1 MESLGEVLVRLQN
14 FLSQVVLGIP
24 LYRVALALALLFLF
38 LILRKFVVLIFVKS
52 LIRIA
57 RRTPTELDDLIIKA
71 LTKPLSF
78 LIVVVGISVSLMLLG
93 MERTFVL
100 KVLKTLL
107 IFVIGWSGLNLI
119 STFEGKFY
127 EFAQKFGKELSRE
140 IGSFLIKLFKAFVIV
155 MSVIAILQE
164 WGINVSA
171 LLASLGLM
179 GLAVSL
185 AAKDTLENIISGFVI
200 LLDKP
205 ILTGETGEIAGVQG
219 TVEEIGLRSTKIRT
233 FDKTLVTI
241 PNREIVNANIENWSR
256 RNKRRV
262 RTYIGVVYST
272 TREQMESILRDIRE
286 MLASH
291 PRVSK
296 EENIYVHFEVFG
308 DSSLNILLQYYTDTA
323 DYAEYLKI
331 VEDINL
337 RIMEIVERNGS
348 SFAFPSRS
356 IYVESLPTL
365 ERNQNT
371 QGPLSRT
378 SSGGEAPQSE

>member
-1 MESLGEVLVRLQN
+1 MEALGRLQE
-14 FLSQVVLGIP
+14 FLNQVFLGVP
-24 LYRVALALALLFLF
+24 LYRILLALLVFFLF
-38 LILRKFVVLIFVKS
+38 IFFRKLIILLVLKS
-52 LIRIA
+52 LIKA
-57 RRTPTELDDLIIKA
+57 TKRTKTEIDDLIVKA
-71 LTKPLSF
+71 LAKPVSF
-78 LIVVVGISVSLMLLG
+78 LIVVAGIGLSLVILG
-93 MERTFVL
+93 IEKTVIIRIF
-100 KVLKTLL
+100 KTLL
-107 IFVIGWSGLNLI
+107 IFVIGWSSFNLI
-119 STFEGKFY
+119 NTFQESFY
-127 EFAQKFGKELSRE
+127 RFAEKFGRELSRE
-140 IGSFLIKLFKAFVIV
+140 IGGFLIKLLKAFVIV
-155 MSVIAILQE
+155 VVVIAILQE

-205 ILTGETGEIAGVQG
+205 ILSGETGEIAGVQG

-241 PNREIVNANIENWSR
+241 PNKEVINQNINNWSR
-256 RNKRRV
+256 RDKRRV
-262 RTYIGVVYST
+262 RTYIGLVYST
-272 TREQMESILRDIRE
+272 TKDQMVKILEDIRE
-286 MLASH
+286 MLANH

-296 EENIYVHFEVFG
+296 DENFYVHFETFG

-323 DYAEYLKI
+323 NYGEYLKI

-337 RIMEIVERNGS
+337 RIMEIVEKNGS

-365 ERNQNT
+365 ELRQSKDQT
-371 QGPLSRT
+371 PDQ
-378 SSGGEAPQSE
+378 SSS